1 MKQLSLPLLLPS
13 LLLLFS
19 LLLEI
24 EPLQGYAESLPP
36 SGKFPITVMPN
47 SLPLDKSD
55 SAFIYVPEQNDSIIQ
70 CYVTKYSEL
79 EFLII
84 YRYPSKDCIYTMFE
98 GFIADVIVIGRNLHV
113 KLEDD

>member
-1 MKQLSLPLLLPS
+1 MKHLSLS

-19 LLLEI
+19 LFLEI
-24 EPLQGYAESLPP
+24 EPLQGYAECLPP
-36 SGKFPITVMPN
+36 SKGKFPITVMPN

-84 YRYPSKDCIYTMFE
+84 YRYPKKDCIYTMYE